1 MECDELMEKFKNCVV
16 SSQLERSK
24 LLHPQDFEIL
34 LESTIKNDPNG
45 KRCIRHNENSASS
58 DKKRCLPV
66 SHEVETRIHAH
77 KQKNQNDVINGF
89 DTIFT
94 TPKKN
99 PLVNKERARR
109 KLF

>member
-1 MECDELMEKFKNCVV
+1 MESDELMEKFKNCVV

-24 LLHPQDFEIL
+24 LLHPQ
-34 LESTIKNDPNG
+34 ESTIKNAPNG
-45 KRCIRHNENSASS
+45 ERCIRYNENSESS

-66 SHEVETRIHAH
+66 SHEVDTRIHAH

-89 DTIFT
+89 DTTFT